1 MRGEWHSGKFN
12 TSLSTV
18 EGNERKRGRKLQQP
32 DKEKGS
38 RQESEAATLELRLQ
52 VAAPQK
58 ESTEM
63 ADCALERRLRDTR
76 SSQLPASFCTPDAT
90 AVGPRGSLQPTS
102 NQRNLAQVGSHRH
115 FSKCGRPAKFSH
127 GKGSLEQNTSLKCS
141 FGTVNETLFIGSRVN
156 LLESGTSLNVVHLLN
171 PLH

>member
-1 MRGEWHSGKFN
+1 M
-12 TSLSTV
+12 

-38 RQESEAATLELRLQ
+38 RKESEAATLELRLQ

-58 ESTEM
+58 ESTKM
-63 ADCALERRLRDTR
+63 ADCALECRLRDTR

-90 AVGPRGSLQPTS
+90 AVGPSLAAGGSSQSTS

-115 FSKCGRPAKFSH
+115 FSKCGGPAKFRH
-127 GKGSLEQNTSLKCS
+127 GKGSLEQTA
-141 FGTVNETLFIGSRVN
+141 R
-156 LLESGTSLNVVHLLN
+156 
-171 PLH
+171 